1 MASLTMLKVLYDFFS
16 YPFLLYIYTY
26 TCGVCRRVK
35 VEGQIVWLLEDE
47 LGSSVEEEEEGG

>member
-16 YPFLLYIYTY
+16 YPFLLYIYIHL
-26 TCGVCRRVK
+26 CCRRVK

-47 LGSSVEEEEEGG
+47 LGSRVEEEEKEGG